1 MLTGNQIG
9 EMLSNYIIEVL
20 KENSVIIK
28 TIGTSELGADIA
40 KANGW
45 EVMNVLTG
53 FKFIWEKIKSFEE
66 TNEDYYLFG
75 YEESYG
81 YLVWTHTRDADGVV
95 APVLI
100 S

>member
-40 KANGW
+40 KANG
-45 EVMNVLTG
+45 
-53 FKFIWEKIKSFEE
+53 
-66 TNEDYYLFG
+66 
-75 YEESYG
+75 
-81 YLVWTHTRDADGVV
+81 
-95 APVLI
+95 
-100 S
+100 